1 MNQQD
6 VCILLGLNRANQEIR
21 KAARELKS
29 TSEVIERWGQSLKPV
44 DAKWVKATLA
54 WQESS
59 NQGVIGFYDPEYPD
73 RLRQIDDPPWLLF
86 YQGRAELINATGI
99 AIVGSRK
106 ASHSGLH
113 ATDWF
118 AGACAENG
126 LVVVSGLAM
135 GIDAQAHKS
144 SLESGRTIA
153 VLGTGIDQ
161 VYPARNRQL
170 HRLISHQGVLIS
182 EFPPGI
188 QARMDHFPRRNR
200 IISGISHGVVVMEAA
215 LRSGSISTALAAIN
229 QGRHV
234 GAVPGP
240 LFASEHEGCH
250 WLIRQGAE
258 LLYHPQ
264 QVAEWVGVDFKQG
277 PAKTQPQP
285 ITESLANDKLLANVG
300 LEVTSVDKLIER
312 SGLSAAKVTE
322 QLLLLELQGAV
333 AAVPG
338 GYIRVGRR

>member
-1 MNQQD
+1 MDQQD
-6 VCILLGLNRANQEIR
+6 VCILLGLNRANQAL
-21 KAARELKS
+21 KSAARELKD
-29 TSEVIERWGQSLKPV
+29 TSAVVERWGQSLKPV

-54 WQESS
+54 WQESD
-59 NQGVIGFYDPEYPD
+59 NQGVISFYDDHYPD
-73 RLRQIDDPPWLLF
+73 LLREIDDPPWLLY
-86 YQGRAELINATGI
+86 YQGRSELLHATGI
-99 AIVGSRK
+99 AFVGSRK
-106 ASHSGLH
+106 ASHSGLQTAH
-113 ATDWF
+113 WM
-118 AGACAENG
+118 GESCANKG
-126 LVVVSGLAM
+126 LTVVSGLAM

-144 SLESGRTIA
+144 ALESGRTVA

-170 HRLISHQGVLIS
+170 QRLISHQGLLIS

-188 QARMDHFPRRNR
+188 SARMDHFPRRNR
-200 IISGISHGVVVMEAA
+200 IISGISNGVVVIEAA
-215 LRSGSISTALAAIN
+215 MRSGSISTALAAIN

-234 GAVPGP
+234 GAVPGSV
-240 LFASEHEGCH
+240 FARENEGCH

-258 LLYHPQ
+258 LICHPQ
-264 QVAEWVGVDFKQG
+264 QIADWVGVKLEQS
-277 PAKTQPQP
+277 PAAATPQRC
-285 ITESLANDKLLANVG
+285 TESLANDELLANVG
-300 LEVTSVDKLIER
+300 LEATSVDTLIER